1 MTSIRYDYFKESGG
15 SDGGL
20 PTRTIISYKRF
31 IYVGTLL
38 AILIYGSSFLI
49 TTIENFTLKFES
61 QSISSIDSFK
71 GERPDYASPSLK
83 STDFKGKIL
92 FERSL

>member
-1 MTSIRYDYFKESGG
+1 MWYFIGYFDLWK
-15 SDGGL
+15 
-20 PTRTIISYKRF
+20 F
-31 IYVGTLL
+31 I
-38 AILIYGSSFLI
+38 LI